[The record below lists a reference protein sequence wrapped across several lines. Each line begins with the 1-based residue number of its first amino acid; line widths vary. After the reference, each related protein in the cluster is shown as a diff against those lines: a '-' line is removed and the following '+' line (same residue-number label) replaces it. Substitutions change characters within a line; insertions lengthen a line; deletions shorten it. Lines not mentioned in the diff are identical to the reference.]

1 MLDVPAQLQL
11 SPVIMALGLAALSL
25 LPFLFVIGTCFAK
38 FSLVL
43 TLLRSALGTQN
54 APSGMILNGLAMI
67 LSLVVM
73 GPTLSSMWER
83 ANQFADEHVP
93 VAAAETAGSDRSDES
108 GVAPGTSDDETS
120 VGDAAVSPQNP
131 TNLADGL
138 ANVAMWNS
146 ADWFLAAKYSI
157 DPWRRFLAL
166 NSGETELAF
175 FYDMHDRQPP
185 EFVED
190 TPIASALPAFLL
202 TELAEAFQIGFLLF
216 LPFLLVDLLVGSV
229 LLALGMHMLTPTTV
243 SLPFKLLLFVLVQGW
258 ILISENLILSYE
270 MVGGL

>member
-1 MLDVPAQLQL
+1 MLDASAQLQL
-11 SPVIMALGLAALSL
+11 SPIIMALGLAALSL

-83 ANQFADEHVP
+83 ANQFASDHVP
-93 VAAAETAGSDRSDES
+93 IEEEAEGSAVDSHVPRAETNDDAVATDDRTTTTSENQPDVAS
-108 GVAPGTSDDETS
+108 GI
-120 VGDAAVSPQNP
+120 
-131 TNLADGL
+131 
-138 ANVAMWNS
+138 ANIERWNS
-146 ADWFLAAKYSI
+146 ADWFLAAEYSI
-157 DPWRRFLAL
+157 EPWREFLAL

-175 FYDMHDRQPP
+175 FYEIYDRQPP
-185 EFVED
+185 EYVEN
-190 TPIASALPAFLL
+190 TSIASALPAFLL

-258 ILISENLILSYE
+258 ILISENLILSYTT
-270 MVGGL
+270 VGGL